1 MTLTLQDKNYKTIGA
16 AHNLELYGTTPMS
29 SSTST
34 NGWRAGAVVPFVYD
48 GENQNWIRFFW
59 ENSTYTVT
67 SVWCNTAADT
77 AAKVSSNASY
87 YAIRAGNIFEI
98 TFRYSNTAKDALT
111 LNINST
117 GTKPLYI
124 NGEPSSASNYTL
136 PAGKYIVYYDGTNYY
151 INTGGL
157 APISISGNAATAT
170 KFASDQAITLTGD
183 ITGTAS
189 SKAGW
194 SISTSIN
201 TENLKTKLNLD
212 NKQEKTFIVNFYDR
226 IYDNDYEDGQ
236 NRYTMVSSSSEFQA
250 AIQLNSEG
258 KCNLEAQVSSVDSS
272 TLYTNYLKTLMM
284 FSWIHLFYFIHPK
297 GMSNLDELVY
307 EYIAC
312 IGNNPSDEQ
321 IIRGSVELA
330 TTSTIEDM
338 GQELLN
344 FIANNYIS
352 KTGGQITG
360 DLTMY
365 TSGTGESPAVIFQRG
380 TLTDSYNDWK
390 IYDKNNYL
398 YFAQRGNASENFSDQ
413 IYFDTSGNIH
423 TTNTNGIFDGKIAWN
438 HIIDKPS
445 NYYTLPTASSDVLGG
460 IKVGNGLSIN
470 NSFLS
475 HIVPTG
481 ASASIKGNQNVGV
494 PEFIKT
500 IETDAFGHI
509 INYSTEALTIYDGS
523 TSSDLE
529 VFDNTLF

>member
-1 MTLTLQDKNYKTIGA
+1 MPTTYISKIQAIGSAEEYTI
-16 AHNLELYGTTPMS
+16 
-29 SSTST
+29 
-34 NGWRAGAVVPFVYD
+34 
-48 GENQNWIRFFW
+48 
-59 ENSTYTVT
+59 
-67 SVWCNTAADT
+67 
-77 AAKVSSNASY
+77 
-87 YAIRAGNIFEI
+87 
-98 TFRYSNTAKDALT
+98 KDAEA
-111 LNINST
+111 IQSIAT
-117 GTKPLYI
+117 GD
-124 NGEPSSASNYTL
+124 S
-136 PAGKYIVYYDGTNYY
+136 DGQIKIT
-151 INTGGL
+151 
-157 APISISGNAATAT
+157 PRSGNAYN
-170 KFASDQAITLTGD
+170 
-183 ITGTAS
+183 
-189 SKAGW
+189 
-194 SISTSIN
+194 ISV
-201 TENLKTKLNLD
+201 KGLD
-212 NKQEKTFIVNFYDR
+212 KKQEKTFIVNFYDR
-226 IYDNDYEDGQ
+226 ISDDDYEEGQ
-236 NRYTMVSSSSEFQA
+236 NRYTMESDPLEFKT
-250 AIQLNSEG
+250 AIKLNSEG
-258 KCNLEAQVSSVDSS
+258 RCNLEAQVSSIDDSV
-272 TLYTNYLKTLMM
+272 LYTNYFKTS
-284 FSWIHLFYFIHPK
+284 FGFGWIHLFYFIRPK
-297 GMSNLDELVY
+297 DTSHLDKLVY

-312 IGNNPSDEQ
+312 IGNNPSNEQ
-321 IIRGSVELA
+321 IMRGSVELA

-360 DLTMY
+360 DLTVY
-365 TSGTGESPAVIFQRG
+365 TSGTEESPAIIFQRG

-423 TTNTNGIFDGKIAWN
+423 TTNTNGIFDGKISWN

-445 NYYTLPTASSDVLGG
+445 NYYTLPIASFDVLGG

-481 ASASIKGNQNVGV
+481 ASASIKGNQNTGV